1 MSVVSVLTTAQALAA
16 QSRAARVLHP
26 YSVDEAEALEFGWLS
41 ETQSCALDK
50 VRRLEYLLG
59 GDAS

>member
-1 MSVVSVLTTAQALAA
+1 MRVLTTEQALAA

-26 YSVDEAEALEFGWLS
+26 YNIQEAEALEYGGLS